1 MQYWAKVQQLNHQL
15 DHERLHQQV
24 QAMAAWRKALA
35 QRQLPEGPLPRLG
48 IDESL
53 YLDLVIAGYTV
64 KDIQIMDKLLRNFR
78 QYFAYHFGMWSS
90 VNQALF
96 SRWQALFGPLRYLE
110 VASGNGYLSAGLK
123 AQGNSVI
130 TTDALTWTSEN
141 MTGRTPLV
149 TTQALTANAALWA
162 YGDQVD
168 AVVMAWSP
176 DRDINDA
183 HTLSLMRQ
191 HFPQLLWFVIGE
203 RNGATDSHLFWSQA
217 RLLSDRR
224 LLALNQ
230 KLPRFDAIN
239 ERIYLIQ

>member
-1 MQYWAKVQQLNHQL
+1 MPYWTKLLQLNHALANPAL
-15 DHERLHQQV
+15 DAQV
-24 QAMAAWRKALA
+24 QAMSAWRDALA
-35 QRQLPEGPLPRLG
+35 KRQLPKHPLPRLG

-53 YLDLVIAGYTV
+53 YLDLVMAGRDV
-64 KDIQIMDKLLRNFR
+64 KTIQTMNKMLRNFR

-90 VNQALF
+90 VNLDLF
-96 SRWQALFGPLRYLE
+96 RTWHSLFGRMRYLE

-123 AQGNSVI
+123 AQGNQVI
-130 TTDALTWTSEN
+130 TTDALTWTQEN

-149 TTQALTANAALWA
+149 KTEALTANAALWA

-183 HTLSLMRQ
+183 HTLHLMRRQ
-191 HFPQLLWFVIGE
+191 FPQLLWFVIGE
-203 RNGATDSHLFWSQA
+203 RNGATDSRLFWSLARIQA
-217 RLLSDRR
+217 DRR
-224 LLALNQ
+224 LLKLNRQ
-230 KLPRFDAIN
+230 LPQFDAIN